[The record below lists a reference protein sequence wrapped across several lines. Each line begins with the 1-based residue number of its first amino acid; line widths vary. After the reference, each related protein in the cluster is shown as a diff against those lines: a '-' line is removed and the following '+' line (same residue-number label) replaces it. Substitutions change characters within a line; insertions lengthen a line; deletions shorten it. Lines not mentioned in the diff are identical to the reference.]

1 MYVLTGEAVTILP
14 EERFKPA
21 YWNEQVCK
29 LCGIEEAKLPPFVG
43 IGDVCGILHK
53 QLAAELSCCE
63 TGICFSNNCRVIAGG
78 PDFIVALIGTGKTND
93 EEVCISMDHD
103 AGDYRSCGGDY
114 IEILNRLD
122 EMCGT
127 DRDWKNWVS
136 TKVTFHIHSMNPV
149 GVQNMRRII
158 QRNGWTE
165 KQ

>member
-1 MYVLTGEAVTILP
+1 MKIWIDDVRPAP
-14 EERFKPA
+14 EGYAR
-21 YWNEQVCK
+21 CK
-29 LCGIEEAKLPPFVG
+29 TVEDAM
-43 IGDVCGILHK
+43 
-53 QLAAELSCCE
+53 
-63 TGICFSNNCRVIAGG
+63 
-78 PDFIVALIGTGKTND
+78 ALIGTGKTND